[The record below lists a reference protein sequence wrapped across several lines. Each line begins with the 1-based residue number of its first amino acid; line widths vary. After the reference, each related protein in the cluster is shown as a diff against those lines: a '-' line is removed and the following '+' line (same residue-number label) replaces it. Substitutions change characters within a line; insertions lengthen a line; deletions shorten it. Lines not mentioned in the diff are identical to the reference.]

1 MFHELFLGCPGIGG
15 RRETQPQTRRTRLSQ
30 INAFYDSPTRF
41 FPAAADRLP
50 QPNRRATSS
59 PNGLFAALGDN
70 TGSVSSLP
78 RATEPDG
85 LENRRGICPDAALY
99 IRLAQAL
106 EAGDYKLGLY
116 EMHLNTFPAILMLM
130 HRVGLGWEVAGHVWN
145 VVIASLVVLPL
156 YGWIRRQFDHRAA
169 VAGSLLY
176 AVHPKLIEWSPEI
189 IRDPTFWFL
198 FTLSLYLVYRAITE
212 VQLTLFLAAGISMAL
227 TWLTRF
233 EGFFLLIPLVLWTF
247 WRFWALRVSRARL
260 LLGAA
265 LAVAA
270 FPTLLLMVNLTW
282 LRDYHHFEVSR
293 LKPLNLLL
301 VWLTTLTEGRSP
313 TDAAAGLGGMSVGR
327 IVREFFPVMTR
338 GMSPAFALCTFGGM
352 WGWRRVWARRD
363 HQAIFCMAMA
373 ILGGIWIGLW
383 YVHFS
388 CTRYALSIVL
398 LSAGFAALG
407 YRGFTAWLVR
417 TVARLGGRSGC
428 SALRRSFHFSFCA
441 CSPPSTFG

>member
-1 MFHELFLGCPGIGG
+1 MTALRASFQPPPTDYPNLIAEPLPVQTAFSPRWATILGLFLLCLVPRSLMVWKIG
-15 RRETQPQTRRTRLSQ
+15 
-30 INAFYDSPTRF
+30 A
-41 FPAAADRLP
+41 
-50 QPNRRATSS
+50 
-59 PNGLFAALGDN
+59 
-70 TGSVSSLP
+70 
-78 RATEPDG
+78 
-85 LENRRGICPDAALY
+85 GICPDAALY

-417 TVARLGGRSGC
+417 TVARLGGGAAAAHCNDHSISHFVR
-428 SALRRSFHFSFCA
+428 ARRHRRSVDEL
-441 CSPPSTFG
+441 PSANGGDAAWPMGLGGDRAARDRHGP